1 MSVTESCACAVPI
14 VPAASMRATPYV
26 QICIFISIFR
36 KSALRQTDLHDLFER
51 QVAETLVGAAL
62 RGDFEFHRPPR
73 RIAGRD
79 RHAEAHEVAKG
90 LALSEKLVLL
100 HLPPR
105 NLDIGE
111 PLSPLPG

>member
-1 MSVTESCACAVPI
+1 MSVTGSCACAVPI

-62 RGDFEFHRPPR
+62 RGDLEFHRPPR

-79 RHAEAHEVAKG
+79 RHADAHEVAKG
-90 LALSEKLVLL
+90 SRGISTSASALPDSVAILK
-100 HLPPR
+100 R
-105 NLDIGE
+105 
-111 PLSPLPG
+111 SRYR